1 MAIDPI
7 KIPQNV
13 YIEDRI
19 VGPLT
24 LKQIMTVGIGGGI
37 SYAVWASASKA
48 WGVVGIVPSIII
60 WTPCVLS
67 IVFAFV
73 KVNDLS
79 MLKLVFLSIERMLK
93 SPQRSWSPRRG
104 ITVNIRTF
112 SNVQDTSRHKEA
124 IKAAMAAKNTRQLD
138 AITSALDKAM
148 DSSEDEPTLGDY
160 GNAETEHVYTQSSGK
175 LSAPG
180 ATELPG
186 GESRFAAVVPIRGT
200 AVVAD
205 ATPQPVAA
213 ASVDGVT
220 QRAHSSIFRDISA
233 T

>member
-24 LKQIMTVGIGGGI
+24 LKQIMTVGIGGGV
-37 SYAVWASASKA
+37 SYAMWASAAKA
-48 WGVVGIVPSIII
+48 WGVVGIIPTILI
-60 WTPCVLS
+60 WTPAVVS
-67 IVFAFV
+67 VVFAFV

-93 SPQRSWSPRRG
+93 APQRTWSPRRG

-112 SNVQDTSRHKEA
+112 SSAQDSSRQKEA
-124 IKAAMAAKNTRQLD
+124 IKAAMAAKNARQLD

-148 DSSEDEPTLGDY
+148 DSSEDEPTLGEY
-160 GNAETEHVYTQSSGK
+160 GDAETEYAAAQSTGEPAAGGMPGK
-175 LSAPG
+175 
-180 ATELPG
+180 
-186 GESRFAAVVPIRGT
+186 SRFAGVVPIKGA
-200 AVVAD
+200 AVVAE
-205 ATPQPVAA
+205 AQEPVAA
-213 ASVDGVT
+213 GNVDGVSAP
-220 QRAHSSIFRDISA
+220 RAHSSIFRDISPA
-233 T
+233 K